1 MGYIGR
7 SGGTGIAGIFRTSVP
22 GCFRESRPMEF
33 AFWIYPLLFATG
45 LAAGLVDSIA
55 GGGGLISLPM
65 LLTLGLPVPAALGT
79 NKFQSMCGTFSA
91 SRHYVSQGLI
101 DFRAC
106 RVGLIAT
113 FVGALIGVLTV
124 QRIDSQV
131 LARLIPWLLALIF
144 MYTVFRPKV
153 GEQDHPPRMRNT
165 TFYVVF
171 GLTMGFY
178 DGFFGPGAGL
188 FWTISLIVV
197 QGQNFAKA
205 TGYTKVMNLVSNIVS
220 VAIFAYAGLIHYG
233 AGIATGVGQVI
244 GARLGSGLVLKK
256 GAGFIRPIFLIVV
269 GLMLLRLL
277 WVNYH
282 R

>member
-1 MGYIGR
+1 
-7 SGGTGIAGIFRTSVP
+7 
-22 GCFRESRPMEF
+22 MEF
-33 AFWIYPLLFATG
+33 TPWVYPLLFFTG
-45 LAAGLVDSIA
+45 LVAGLADSIA
-55 GGGGLISLPM
+55 GGGGLIALPM

-91 SRHYVSQGLI
+91 SRHYVRRGLI

-106 RVGLIAT
+106 RVGLVAT
-113 FVGALIGVLTV
+113 FIGALTGVLTV

-144 MYTVFRPKV
+144 VYTVFRPKV
-153 GEQDHPPRMRNT
+153 GEQDHPPRMRNDA
-165 TFYVVF
+165 FYTIFGF
-171 GLTMGFY
+171 GLGVY

-188 FWTISLIVV
+188 FWTILLIVV

-205 TGYTKVMNLVSNIVS
+205 TGYTKVMNFVSNLVS
-220 VAIFAYAGLIHYG
+220 VAVFAYAGVIHYG
-233 AGIATGVGQVI
+233 AGIAMGLGQVI

-256 GAGFIRPIFLIVV
+256 GAGFVRPVFLVVV
-269 GLMLLRLL
+269 GLMLIRLL

>member
-1 MGYIGR
+1 
-7 SGGTGIAGIFRTSVP
+7 
-22 GCFRESRPMEF
+22 MEF

-55 GGGGLISLPM
+55 GGGGLISRPM